1 MFETFTEKAR
11 RVIFFARYDAS
22 QWGSPSIQ
30 TEHLLLGLLRED
42 SALGSRL
49 LNDKHSGEK
58 IRDEIEKQVQRRS
71 RISTSVEMPLSR
83 ESERVIQFATEE
95 SERLGHRYIGT
106 EHLFLGLLREEK
118 GLAATILKSHGVT
131 LNSVRALLAQ
141 HAKTAEKPRVSG
153 AFEPQDI
160 LQSFMGALKAG
171 LKDKVL
177 PFFSEEALFI
187 DAFGNRWQGPGALHK
202 NFDELF
208 APYAA
213 RNAKFL
219 FEDSFRSSEG
229 VRIATLLWEDVPLP
243 DKSLKHHVRMSIVMG
258 KRGEELLISLIQVT
272 PVVRL

>member
-1 MFETFTEKAR
+1 
-11 RVIFFARYDAS
+11 
-22 QWGSPSIQ
+22 
-30 TEHLLLGLLRED
+30 
-42 SALGSRL
+42 
-49 LNDKHSGEK
+49 
-58 IRDEIEKQVQRRS
+58 
-71 RISTSVEMPLSR
+71 MPLSR

-131 LNSVRALLAQ
+131 LNSVRALLSQ
-141 HAKTAEKPRVSG
+141 HAKTEKTLRV
-153 AFEPQDI
+153 AVEQQDA
-160 LQSFMGALKAG
+160 LQSFIGALKAG

-177 PFFSEEALFI
+177 PFFSDEALFI
-187 DAFGNRWQGPGALHK
+187 DAFGNRWQGLGALHK

-208 APYAA
+208 APYAS

-258 KRGEELLISLIQVT
+258 KRGDELLIALIQVT
-272 PVVRL
+272 PVIRL

>member
-71 RISTSVEMPLSR
+71 RISISVEMPLSR

-131 LNSVRALLAQ
+131 LNSVRALLSQ
-141 HAKTAEKPRVSG
+141 HAKTEKTLRV
-153 AFEPQDI
+153 AVEQQDA
-160 LQSFMGALKAG
+160 LQSFIGALKAG

-177 PFFSEEALFI
+177 PFFSDEALFI
-187 DAFGNRWQGPGALHK
+187 DAFGNRWQGLGALHK

-208 APYAA
+208 APYAS

-243 DKSLKHHVRMSIVMG
+243 DNSLKHHVRMSIVMG
-258 KRGEELLISLIQVT
+258 KRGDELLIALIQVT
-272 PVVRL
+272 PVIRL

>member
-22 QWGSPSIQ
+22 QLGSPSIQ

-49 LNDKHSGEK
+49 LNDKHSGEM
-58 IRDEIEKQVQRRS
+58 IRDEIEKQIQRRE
-71 RISTSVEMPLSR
+71 RISISVEVPLSR

-106 EHLFLGLLREEK
+106 EHLFLGLLREER
-118 GLAATILKSHGVT
+118 GLAATILKGHGVT
-131 LNSVRALLAQ
+131 LQSVRDLLAR
-141 HAKTAEKPRVSG
+141 HSKTTQKSQA
-153 AFEPQDI
+153 AALEPQDI
-160 LQSFMGALKAG
+160 LKGFIRALKAG
-171 LKDKVL
+171 LKDNVL
-177 PFFSEEALFI
+177 PFFSDEALFI
-187 DAFGNRWQGPGALHK
+187 DAFGNRWQGRSALHK
-202 NFDELF
+202 NFDDLF

-213 RNAKFL
+213 RNATFL
-219 FEDSFRSSEG
+219 FEDSYRSSEG
-229 VRIATLLWEDVPLP
+229 VRIATLLWENVPLP

-258 KRGEELLISLIQVT
+258 KRGNELLISLIQAT